1 MSALLKLMFA
11 TAAIAAVSM
20 TPAAASCWAFVMK
33 GNDLICEVRGPQG
46 DPSYRATE
54 LSNRPGP
61 GTFSPNAYPSAPTTI
76 TTRSHIT
83 IRSYR

>member
-1 MSALLKLMFA
+1 MKTFITATALLML
-11 TAAIAAVSM
+11 TSAAH
-20 TPAAASCWAFVMK
+20 ASCWAWVQK

-54 LSNRPGP
+54 HSDRPGP
-61 GTFSPNAYPSAPTTI
+61 GTFSPSAYPSAPTTI

-83 IRSYR
+83 IRSYRQ

>member
-1 MSALLKLMFA
+1 MSALLKLM
-11 TAAIAAVSM
+11 IAA
-20 TPAAASCWAFVMK
+20 AAVVTIASPSNASCWAFVMK

-61 GTFSPNAYPSAPTTI
+61 GTFSPSAYPSAPTTI